1 MKKRV
6 LAALL
11 ALVMLFGALPMS
23 VFAEDLETVE
33 EPSGTFGLD
42 EPEKYTYHL
51 IHDFNYEGGTTWDIQ
66 ATTATTPY
74 KLDVNTGTPEREG
87 YNFLGWADKSNAT
100 TAKYHGGDLIE
111 LDKDNLTKT
120 IYAV

>member
-33 EPSGTFGLD
+33 EPISTS
-42 EPEKYTYHL
+42 EPEEYTYHL
-51 IHDFNYEGGTTWDIQ
+51 IHDFNYDGGHYVGHPGNHGDDTIQ
-66 ATTATTPY
+66 A
-74 KLDVNTGTPEREG
+74 RR
-87 YNFLGWADKSNAT
+87 
-100 TAKYHGGDLIE
+100 
-111 LDKDNLTKT
+111 
-120 IYAV
+120 

>member
-33 EPSGTFGLD
+33 EPISTS
-42 EPEKYTYHL
+42 EPEEYTYHL
-51 IHDFNYEGGTTWDIQ
+51 IHDFNYEGALRGTSRQPRRGHHTSSTLILVRQ
-66 ATTATTPY
+66 SVKVTTSLGGRTSRLLRQQRTMVAT
-74 KLDVNTGTPEREG
+74 
-87 YNFLGWADKSNAT
+87 
-100 TAKYHGGDLIE
+100 
-111 LDKDNLTKT
+111 
-120 IYAV
+120 